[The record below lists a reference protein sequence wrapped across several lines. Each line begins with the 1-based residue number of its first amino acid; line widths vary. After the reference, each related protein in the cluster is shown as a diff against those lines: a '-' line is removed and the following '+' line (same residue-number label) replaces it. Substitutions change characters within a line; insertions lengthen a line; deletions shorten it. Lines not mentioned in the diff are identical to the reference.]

1 MMANFRLILIAASL
15 SVLTGCSATMLETKT
30 EGARAFTIKVL
41 TPGEK
46 ATQTSETGSQAGEAA
61 PGTKTSVGENWSVSW
76 SSGDAL
82 AAVINST
89 DATFTYSGDD
99 TFTTSSWTP
108 AEGTEY
114 EWKLLYHPSHKQYF
128 TASKIGTGEYTSS
141 YFALPISGTQAS
153 PGDKSHLGGQP
164 LAGYATSTG
173 TEQPSIE
180 MKHLTT
186 VFAVQVTNSTSKAIN
201 IASVSVENDASAAMS
216 GSFNLNPEEGL
227 VQGVSGKTNAYS
239 SVSVSNGVISAGT
252 TGEFYVPSAPFS
264 LSSGS
269 TLTVRLTDS
278 DGGTAS
284 FSKVCSA
291 PVSFNAGGYR
301 TRAVTI
307 SEGDITEARYYSKI
321 TSTDELTDGEYLIV
335 CEAKNVALNG
345 ALSTLDAS
353 GNYKAV
359 TITDGKILSTD
370 DVDAISFTYS
380 LAAKTL
386 QSRSGYYIGRAAS
399 SNGLDS
405 STSSAYA
412 NTITFDSKG
421 NAIIAGSGGPA
432 LQIYTA
438 SGDMRFRYY
447 KSSQTPVQLYKLHSG
462 TVEPAKDV
470 QLSISYDAE
479 KISQNGV
486 TLWCTV
492 EGNDA
497 ATPSAA
503 AFEYGR
509 TSALGGSAAADIS
522 GAYFWKY
529 LDALRAGTTY
539 YVRAYAI
546 VDGHKYYSDT
556 VSFKT
561 EEGSG
566 EVVSGAEFAY
576 SLCCEFPAVDV
587 SEGALTTSGSSSAYG
602 DKWYN
607 TPTNS
612 STQMVVTHTF
622 ENGGALN
629 RTYSLL
635 FDTTKRCALWVACA
649 FNSTTWGDKDV
660 GRQEKWGYD
669 PAISESLQ
677 PCLTNTYNAYN
688 GNSFSRGHQ
697 VASGDRQTTVSEDN
711 QTFYYSNMTPQNQT
725 LNGGNWMQLESA
737 VQSYG
742 NSVSGL
748 DTLYMVTGPIFDE
761 GYVSTTDKAG
771 NACAIPSRYYKCLM
785 RCTFDESGEVTAAKG
800 VAYLTTGNNAAA
812 NTAYSGW
819 TTTIDAVEE
828 LTGFNF
834 FASVPEDIQSQAES
848 TSASIF

>member
-1 MMANFRLILIAASL
+1 MKANFRLILIAASL
-15 SVLTGCSATMLETKT
+15 SVLTGCSATMLETRD
-30 EGARAFTIKVL
+30 EGSKGFIIRVF

-46 ATQTSETGSQAGEAA
+46 ASQKFA
-61 PGTKTSVGENWSVSW
+61 TKTSAADDWSVEW

-108 AEGTEY
+108 EEGTEY
-114 EWKLLYHPSHKQYF
+114 EWKLLYHPTHTKYF
-128 TASKIGTGEYTSS
+128 TASKIGTGEYTTS
-141 YFALPISGTQAS
+141 YFALPISSTQAS

-173 TEQPSIE
+173 TEQPTIE

-186 VFAVQVTNSTSKAIN
+186 VFAVQVTNSTSKAIS
-201 IASVSVENDASAAMS
+201 IASVSIENDASAAMS
-216 GSFNLNPEEGL
+216 GSFNLNPKEGL
-227 VQGVSGKTNAYS
+227 VQGISGKTSSYS
-239 SVSVSNGVISAGT
+239 SVSVSNGVISAGA

-264 LSSGS
+264 LPSGS
-269 TLTVRLTDS
+269 SLTVRITDS

-284 FSKVCSA
+284 FSKVCTA
-291 PVSFNAGGYR
+291 DISFNAGGYR

-307 SEGDITEARYYSKI
+307 TDEDITEARYYAKV
-321 TSTDELTDGEYLIV
+321 TSEDELTDGEYLIV
-335 CEAKNVALNG
+335 CETKNAVFDG
-345 ALSTLDAS
+345 SRSTLDAVS
-353 GNYKAV
+353 NYKSV
-359 TITDGKILSTD
+359 TISDGKILSTD
-370 DVDAISFTYS
+370 EVDAASFTFS
-380 LAAKTL
+380 LAAGSL
-386 QSRSGYYIGRAAS
+386 QSKSGYYIGRAAL
-399 SNGLDS
+399 SNGIDT
-405 STSSAYA
+405 TSSKAYV
-412 NTITFDSKG
+412 NTITFDSFG
-421 NAIIAGSGGPA
+421 NVAITGAGGAKISFN
-432 LQIYTA
+432 TA
-438 SGDMRFRYY
+438 SGQMRFRYF

-462 TVEPAKDV
+462 TVEPAKDIK
-470 QLSISYDAE
+470 LSISYDAD

-492 EGNDA
+492 EGDDA
-497 ATPSAA
+497 ATPSTA

-509 TSALGGSAAADIS
+509 TSALGGSVDADIS

-546 VDGHKYYSDT
+546 VDGRKYYSDT

-576 SLCCEFPAVDV
+576 SLCCEFPAADV

-622 ENGGALN
+622 TNGGALH
-629 RTYSLL
+629 RSYSLL
-635 FDTTKRCALWVACA
+635 FDTAKRCALWVACA
-649 FNSTTWGDKDV
+649 FNSTTWGDKNV
-660 GRQEKWGYD
+660 GRIEKWGYD
-669 PAISESLQ
+669 PAIPESLQ
-677 PCLTNTYNAYN
+677 PCLTNTYNTHN

-725 LNGGNWMQLESA
+725 LNGGKWAQLEGA
-737 VQSYG
+737 IQSYG

-748 DTLYMVTGPIFDE
+748 DTLYMVTGPVFDE
-761 GYVSTTDKAG
+761 GYESTTDKSG

-785 RCTFDESGEVTAAKG
+785 RCTFDVNGEVTAAKG
-800 VAYLTTGNNAAA
+800 VAYLTTGNDDAA

-834 FASVPEDIQSQAES
+834 FASVPEDIQSRAEA
-848 TSASIF
+848 TSAALF